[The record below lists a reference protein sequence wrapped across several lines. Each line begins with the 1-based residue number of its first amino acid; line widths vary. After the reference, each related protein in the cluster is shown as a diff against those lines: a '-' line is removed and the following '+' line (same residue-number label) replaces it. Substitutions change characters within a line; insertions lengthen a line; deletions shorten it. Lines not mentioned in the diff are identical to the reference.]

1 MDEQSL
7 DDDPLCLVFI
17 PALVAVLHQQERAK
31 GSPLT
36 EVEVH
41 AIRDKSL
48 CMRMRYSHALAM
60 EEKRGYSDV
69 RPERCWDD
77 WQQVRTELSQNG
89 Q

>member
-41 AIRDKSL
+41 AIRDKSV
-48 CMRMRYSHALAM
+48 CMRMRYSHALEM

-69 RPERCWDD
+69 RPEHCWDD